1 MFISIHHNA
10 HSRSEVNYPSV
21 WYHSDADYR
30 PVNLDIAR
38 HLLNALTEYA
48 RLPMA
53 LLSDYLMYPAGFGVL
68 RRLEVPGVLLEGS
81 FFFQSQRGKTA
92 E

>member
-1 MFISIHHNA
+1 MRAAIANREQVDVFISIHHNA

-53 LLSDYLMYPAGFGVL
+53 LPSP
-68 RRLEVPGVLLEGS
+68 PS
-81 FFFQSQRGKTA
+81 PII
-92 E
+92 